1 MDKSILSSIE
11 ATMKSDEGTS
21 LARLLNA
28 LSLLHEAL
36 GEGSWVG
43 LYLYDEKS
51 GTLNLGPFQGSPACY
66 SIKPGKGVVGTCF
79 GAKKPLYVDDVSQ
92 FPGYISCDP
101 IVKSEV
107 CFPLF
112 AGENVIGI
120 LDIDSPKLDGLK
132 EDLTILM
139 AIAHLFEA

>member
-1 MDKSILSSIE
+1 MDKTVLDSIK
-11 ATMKSDEGTS
+11 ATMKGEGSS
-21 LARLLNA
+21 LAKMLNA
-28 LSLLHEAL
+28 LSLLHESL

-43 LYLYDEKS
+43 LYVYDEKENS
-51 GTLNLGPFQGSPACY
+51 LNLGPFQGSPACVK
-66 SIKPGKGVVGTCF
+66 IQPGKGVVGTCYA
-79 GAKKPLYVDDVSQ
+79 AKKPLYVDDVSQ

-112 AGENVIGI
+112 AGDDVIGV

-132 EDLTILM
+132 EDLPVLV
-139 AIAHLFEA
+139 AIAHVFEG